1 MRTVLTGILTFGAC
15 NAARWYLDREDRKDE
30 ELASGHV
37 KLTKLWNEG
46 AAFDLK
52 ISRSVILSISGAVLG
67 TLWMTRR
74 RSPLGAG
81 LALGGGFSNLAERL
95 MQGKVYDYVRF
106 PKAPG
111 KLKKYV
117 FNLADLAIF
126 AGGIVWAFGR
136 DK

>member
-1 MRTVLTGILTFGAC
+1 MRTVLTGLATFGAC
-15 NAARWYLDREDRKDE
+15 NAARWYLDREDRRDE
-30 ELASGHV
+30 TFAGGHI

-52 ISRSVILSISGAVLG
+52 ISRNVILSISGAVLG

-81 LALGGGFSNLAERL
+81 LALGGGLSNLVERL
-95 MQGKVYDYVRF
+95 MQEKVYDYVRF

-126 AGGIVWAFGR
+126 AGVIAWAFGR

>member
-1 MRTVLTGILTFGAC
+1 MRTFLTGLVTFGAC

-30 ELASGHV
+30 EFAGGRV

-46 AAFDLK
+46 AAFGLK
-52 ISRSVILSISGAVLG
+52 ISRNVILSVSGAVLG

-81 LALGGGFSNLAERL
+81 LALGGGLGNLMERIT
-95 MQGKVYDYVRF
+95 QGKVYDYLRF

-111 KLKKYV
+111 GLKKYV

-126 AGGIVWAFGR
+126 SGGILWTLGR
-136 DK
+136 KQ